1 MRTLLL
7 LFLLILTNYANAQL
21 IITTKVI
28 DDYNAALEKTKPQPD
43 LIKRINEVSSGLVMF
58 THDKIDTLNKKDI
71 KPEYLDLHPVTGEDA
86 TYSVFPFRAVLL
98 NDSLIISSG
107 IFWGSEIIAIN
118 KNKVTA
124 TYNDRRKYDPVF
136 RLKLSD
142 KKSEFLA
149 APMQTLRIK
158 LSTSEFKVGTILYGE
173 VDYTTVPFYEDN
185 SFFISGYINKQISL
199 KYVFKTVIKTL
210 YDPR

>member
-1 MRTLLL
+1 MRILL
-7 LFLLILTNYANAQL
+7 LFLLLILTNCANAQL
-21 IITTKVI
+21 TITTKVI
-28 DDYNAALEKTKPQPD
+28 DDYNAAFKKSNAQPE
-43 LIKRINEVSSGLVMF
+43 LLKRINEVSSGLSIF
-58 THDKIDTLNKKDI
+58 TLDKIDTLNKKDI
-71 KPEYLDLHPVTGEDA
+71 KPEYLDLHPVKSEDA

-107 IFWGSEIIAIN
+107 IFGGSEIIAIN
-118 KNKVTA
+118 KNKMTA

-149 APMQTLRIK
+149 APMQTLRIN
-158 LSTSEFKVGTILYGE
+158 LSASEYKVGTILYGE
-173 VDYTTVPFYEDN
+173 VDYTTVPFYEDD
-185 SFFISGYINKQISL
+185 SFFASGYIKKQIRL